1 MTFLKKG
8 SETAKHEAE
17 KTLAEVKHAMK
28 IDYFDTPEFFRRT
41 GGKNLSKKYEKAA
54 LQVETQRAVFILHV
68 YGLRSA
74 VFCDKVYRYIFVKGK
89 RTW

>member
-1 MTFLKKG
+1 MKKLPCRW
-8 SETAKHEAE
+8 KHSGA
-17 KTLAEVKHAMK
+17 
-28 IDYFDTPEFFRRT
+28 F
-41 GGKNLSKKYEKAA
+41 
-54 LQVETQRAVFILHV
+54 FILHV